1 MFWKATS
8 KQDSQVSPDSFK
20 NHQNDPVFNWTF
32 LEGLDEELVI
42 LLKQNKLSWMT
53 TYADKLAHQL
63 FKTIQK
69 EVKDKTTKTMSLQ
82 LQQQNDQGRQAFFTR
97 GKESLLLL

>member
-1 MFWKATS
+1 
-8 KQDSQVSPDSFK
+8 
-20 NHQNDPVFNWTF
+20 
-32 LEGLDEELVI
+32 
-42 LLKQNKLSWMT
+42 MT

-69 EVKDKTTKTMSLQ
+69 EGKDKTTKIMSLQ
-82 LQQQNDQGRQAFFTR
+82 LQQQSDQGRQAFFTR